1 MLSRDRNDIIVFNFV
16 LPVVS
21 NRSKVNVV
29 GKMVWILIMLG
40 KQPKSVQT
48 LTKDPPR
55 RVYIR
60 HKEIE
65 MPM

>member
-1 MLSRDRNDIIVFNFV
+1 MFNFV
-16 LPVVS
+16 LPLMS
-21 NRSKVNVV
+21 NRSKVNVA

-48 LTKDPPR
+48 QTKNPPR
-55 RVYIR
+55 RVYIS

>member
-1 MLSRDRNDIIVFNFV
+1 MFNFV
-16 LPVVS
+16 LPLMS
-21 NRSKVNVV
+21 NRSKVNVA

-40 KQPKSVQT
+40 KQPKSIQIQT
-48 LTKDPPR
+48 KNPPR
-55 RVYIR
+55 RVYIS

>member
-1 MLSRDRNDIIVFNFV
+1 MFNFV

-21 NRSKVNVV
+21 NRSKVNVA

-48 LTKDPPR
+48 QTKDPPR